1 MNQRRHERER
11 ERERE
16 NEGEWGEDM
25 VDRQRW
31 RKMQS
36 RKDKG
41 ATYCKWHD
49 KIVLIQSIHS
59 KAFPENCV

>member
-1 MNQRRHERER
+1 MRERER

-49 KIVLIQSIHS
+49 KIVLIQS
-59 KAFPENCV
+59 AP